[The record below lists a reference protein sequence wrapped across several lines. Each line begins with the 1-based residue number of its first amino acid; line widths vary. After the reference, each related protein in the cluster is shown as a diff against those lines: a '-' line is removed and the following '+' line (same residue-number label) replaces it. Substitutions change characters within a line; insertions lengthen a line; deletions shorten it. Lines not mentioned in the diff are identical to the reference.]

1 VPEEDAVVTAE
12 EEPIEPQEEA
22 AEEAPQ
28 EDGEASPEGQPEAEE
43 VARLRAALEERDAR
57 VAELEEEAQRLS
69 GELTAALQKYRSS
82 LLASAP
88 EVPEELV
95 QGETVHEVEE
105 AFARARAMVDRIRSQ
120 VEAQAAKERIPP
132 GAPARSGPDLS
143 SLSAREK
150 IAYALTRR

>member
-12 EEPIEPQEEA
+12 EEPIETQEEA
-22 AEEAPQ
+22 TEEDV
-28 EDGEASPEGQPEAEE
+28 EVSPEGQPEGEE
-43 VARLRAALEERDAR
+43 VATLRAALEERDAR

-69 GELTAALQKYRSS
+69 NELALALQKYRSS

-95 QGETVHEVEE
+95 QGETVHQVEE
-105 AFARARAMVDRIRSQ
+105 AFGRARAMVERIRSQ
-120 VEAQAAKERIPP
+120 VEAQAARERIPP

-150 IAYALTRR
+150 ISYALTQR